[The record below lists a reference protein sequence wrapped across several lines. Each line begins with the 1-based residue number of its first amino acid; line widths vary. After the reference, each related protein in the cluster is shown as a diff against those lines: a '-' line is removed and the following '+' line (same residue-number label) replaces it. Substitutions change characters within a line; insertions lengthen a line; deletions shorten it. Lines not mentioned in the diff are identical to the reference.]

1 LGNTHIAVASKATRN
16 TLAPRPTVILANPIT
31 ASKVI
36 LAVVLVAVRRPTSDP
51 DFVDVALL
59 WDNAS
64 TGMALS
70 RIVGTPKG
78 SARSA
83 TQVAG
88 ASGPRAPG
96 LSGTGKAVEAASA
109 SPSIGRG
116 ALSRLI
122 GAACSRARNGI
133 DQRAIVS
140 RPSASIDGDARV
152 AVVKAGASSPV
163 GREVVATHGGVESV
177 VQIVGIHSDVIVS
190 RSTVIVGGVG
200 RGNAGPCAK
209 LRVISERIV
218 LAQVARGAALPGAR
232 IAPDSL
238 RH

>member
-1 LGNTHIAVASKATRN
+1 LGNTYIAVTSKATRN
-16 TLAPRPTVILANPIT
+16 TLAPRPTVVLANPIT

-36 LAVVLVAVRRPTSDP
+36 LAVVLVAVRRPTSGP
-51 DFVDVALL
+51 DFIDSALL

-64 TGMALS
+64 TSMALS

-78 SARSA
+78 GARSA

-96 LSGTGKAVEAASA
+96 LSGTGEAVKAAST
-109 SPSIGRG
+109 SPRIGRG

-122 GAACSRARNGI
+122 GTACSRARNGI
-133 DQRAIVS
+133 DQGAKVS
-140 RPSASIDGDARV
+140 RPSASVDRDARV
-152 AVVKAGASSPV
+152 AVVEAGASSPV
-163 GREVVATHGGVESV
+163 GREVVAAHGGVESV
-177 VQIVGIHSDVIVS
+177 VQIVGICCDVVVS
-190 RSTVIVGGVG
+190 RSTVIVRGVR

-218 LAQVARGAALPGAR
+218 LAQVAWGAALTGAG
-232 IAPDSL
+232 ITADSL